1 MGKKRIE
8 TIINEKIY
16 PFELNEKGKSNL
28 AQLTNNY
35 SYELLVECINIGVSQ
50 YFQYSEDGK
59 LLEDSVN
66 TFLDKLGGIAYNK
79 TLTPIDQE
87 INRINNKGKIEIYDW
102 NNQLANST
110 LNSYISALRSATWTD
125 EQIYNA
131 LKTEVIALTNKSH
144 SWSEWLSNMEEWID
158 DIHGWDATDDI
169 NIEQN
174 ETILPLAIFDN
185 LQQNFQ
191 SICKQINASYEHNL
205 YDCTAVMMR
214 RLLEGLLITMYQ
226 NNGIESKIKNKNGRH
241 FTLDKIIKNAE
252 NNSQLSLSSSTK
264 NSMYKFK
271 NLGNY
276 SAHKIW
282 YNTTKKDIEPLV
294 FDYRV
299 VIEELIY
306 KSKLK

>member
-169 NIEQN
+169 NIC
-174 ETILPLAIFDN
+174 L
-185 LQQNFQ
+185 
-191 SICKQINASYEHNL
+191 L
-205 YDCTAVMMR
+205 YTSPSPRDC
-214 RLLEGLLITMYQ
+214 
-226 NNGIESKIKNKNGRH
+226 S
-241 FTLDKIIKNAE
+241 
-252 NNSQLSLSSSTK
+252 
-264 NSMYKFK
+264 
-271 NLGNY
+271 
-276 SAHKIW
+276 
-282 YNTTKKDIEPLV
+282 
-294 FDYRV
+294 
-299 VIEELIY
+299 
-306 KSKLK
+306 